1 MEARNSADRRDNDRR
16 TQDNPIDIDRR
27 TSQRRSG
34 FDRREILSDQTA

>member
-34 FDRREILSDQTA
+34 IDRREMLSGQPA